1 MTCNKI
7 AYSTKADAL
16 ADARLMRARNRHFS
30 KQSDSHKTGKK
41 HRAYE
46 CPLCGLWHLT
56 TRDQKYFARK
66 KRKL

>member
-1 MTCNKI
+1 MSCNKI
-7 AYSTKADAL
+7 SYSTKADAL

-46 CPLCGLWHLT
+46 CPLCDKWHLT
-56 TRDQKYFARK
+56 TQNQKQ
-66 KRKL
+66 KRKRR